1 MANHEDIISKRLDE
15 ITGLLK
21 QLIAIS
27 LYKENVPMGLIA
39 KNLRTSKTNVVQML
53 KGIKKDK
60 KNG

>member
-1 MANHEDIISKRLDE
+1 MANHEDIISKKLDGV
-15 ITGLLK
+15 TGLLK
-21 QLIAIS
+21 QLIAIN

-39 KNLRTSKTNVVQML
+39 KNLHISTTNVVQML